1 MLLPLGSIVYLADGN
16 QKVVIIGRGMIVN
29 QEGADV
35 VFDYTGQAL
44 FFQTVSIQKRFII
57 LTKKILTKSYLKV
70 TVMMRK
76 NAMQSFIYN
85 G

>member
-16 QKVVIIGRGMIVN
+16 
-29 QEGADV
+29 
-35 VFDYTGQAL
+35 
-44 FFQTVSIQKRFII
+44 QKRFII

-76 NAMQSFIYN
+76 SAMQSFIYS
-85 G
+85 GWRKTRRKW